1 MKKKMLKMN
10 PQNTQT
16 AATEKVCPYC
26 GETIKAAAIKCR
38 YCAADLTKRP
48 GEKDRLIYSL
58 LWLFLGSLGVHNFYA
73 GQFFAG
79 ITKILA
85 LPGLIIFASERRAQD
100 YLIIFVLVYAL
111 FQIFDVCIGPTKNR
125 FALDILSFLALLTS
139 AAIPFLVR

>member
-1 MKKKMLKMN
+1 MEKKMLKMT
-10 PQNTQT
+10 PKKTPT
-16 AATEKVCPYC
+16 ATEKVCPYC

-38 YCAADLTKRP
+38 YCAADLTKQP

-73 GQFFAG
+73 GQIFAG

-85 LPGLIIFASERRAQD
+85 LPGLLIFTSERRAQD

-111 FQIFDVCIGPTKNR
+111 VQIFDVCIGPVKKR
-125 FALDILSFLALLTS
+125 FTLDILSFLALLIS
-139 AAIPFLVR
+139 ASLPFLVL